1 MKHERAK
8 KSFWLSGLIEELLDD
23 AHVIDLYLCEMV

>member
-8 KSFWLSGLIEELLDD
+8 KAFWFSGLIEELLDD
-23 AHVIDLYLCEMV
+23 AHVTDLYLCEMV